1 MKWLEWKRVNQ
12 TYDVAQVLANDE
24 KMSVE
29 ANPPTPKQYFY
40 YQGMVY
46 FLWVHVPNELINLL
60 TGQQL
65 LEIYLFGV
73 KVGESSED
81 LWL

>member
-46 FLWVHVPNELINLL
+46 F
-60 TGQQL
+60 
-65 LEIYLFGV
+65 
-73 KVGESSED
+73 
-81 LWL
+81 